1 MECPSPLIHLR
12 QQVTMQMRDKPTFE
26 ISGVSNDINCTSKIQ
41 NYKREGKKISGK
53 VSNLETL
60 QTADRFVN
68 KSGISFS

>member
-41 NYKREGKKISGK
+41 NYKREGKKISAK
-53 VSNLETL
+53 FQKIWKLYRQ
-60 QTADRFVN
+60 QTVL
-68 KSGISFS
+68 